1 MPISQSDFLKQFLLE
16 DRLQR
21 FEEVARQRTRH
32 LTIVLENIFHAHN
45 ASACLRTCDC
55 FGIQDVH
62 IVEDRNRFEPN
73 KDIALGASQW
83 LTIHRYQ
90 QHEANE
96 SLPESAADVDADM
109 AAGTAAVPSS
119 AGPPTATHNCIRSL
133 QQQGYHVLATSP
145 RQHSVP
151 LQDIDVTRPTALIF
165 GAEQVGVSEE
175 AIALADQL
183 VHIPMYGFT
192 ESFNISVSAALCLQ
206 YLTTRLR
213 QTQVSWQLTK
223 QAHDE
228 MMDEWIRKS
237 LGSKLEPLLRRYEQ
251 DHQSR

>member
-1 MPISQSDFLKQFLLE
+1 MPISLSEFLKQFLLE

-90 QHEANE
+90 QNTEA
-96 SLPESAADVDADM
+96 
-109 AAGTAAVPSS
+109 TAAPSS
-119 AGPPTATHNCIRSL
+119 DGPPTATRVCIESL

-151 LQDIDVTRPTALIF
+151 LQEIDVTRPTALIF

-175 AIALADQL
+175 AIELADQL

-206 YLTTRLR
+206 HLTTRLR
-213 QTQVSWQLTK
+213 QTKVRWPLSE

-228 MMDEWIRKS
+228 LMDEWVRKS
-237 LGSKLEPLLRRYEQ
+237 LGAKLEPLLRRYEQ